1 MRQTVILSACRTPF
15 GAYGGALKDVPAVDL
30 GGLVIRE
37 AVRRA
42 DVAPAAIDYVFMGMV
57 VEAGVGQVPSRQATL
72 KAGLPVTTPSDTIDK
87 VCASSLRAVNLGDVL
102 IRAGD
107 ADVVVAGGMENMS
120 QGPYLVEK
128 ARWGYRLGDGK
139 LVDATIRD
147 GLWCPVKDVHMGIHG
162 QDVAAEYGVTRDR
175 MDRWSLRSHQRA
187 VAAIRDGKFKDEIVP
202 VPVPQRKGPPVMFDT
217 DESPRGDTSLEKL
230 AGLRPAFTKDGTIT
244 AGNAP
249 GINDGA
255 SAVVLMS
262 AEKAAA
268 LGKKPLAT
276 ILSYGTANDEPPY
289 LARVPFLAGEQ
300 ALKKAG
306 LTVADLDL
314 IEVNEAF
321 AAVALTAMDLGKWP
335 EEKVN
340 VNGGAVALGHPI
352 GASGA
357 RILMTLIY
365 ELRRRGGGT
374 GLATIC
380 SGLGQGEAT
389 IVKVEGA

>member
-1 MRQTVILSACRTPF
+1 M
-15 GAYGGALKDVPAVDL
+15 KDVPAVDL

-37 AVRRA
+37 AVKRA
-42 DVAPAAIDYVFMGMV
+42 DVTPSAIDYVFMGMV

-87 VCASSLRAVNLGDVL
+87 VCASSLRAVNLGDIL

-120 QGPYLVEK
+120 QGPYLIEK

-139 LVDATIRD
+139 LVDATVRD
-147 GLWCPVKDVHMGIHG
+147 GLWCPIKDVHMGIHG

-175 MDRWSLRSHQRA
+175 MDRWSLRSQQRA

-202 VPVPQRKGPPVMFDT
+202 VPIPQRKGPPVIFDT
-217 DESPRGDTSLEKL
+217 DESPRADSSLEKL
-230 AGLRPAFTKDGTIT
+230 AGLRPAFTKEGTIT

-262 AEKAAA
+262 AEKATE

-365 ELRRRGGGT
+365 ELRRRGGGI

>member
-1 MRQTVILSACRTPF
+1 M
-15 GAYGGALKDVPAVDL
+15 DL
-30 GGLVIRE
+30 GALVIRE

-87 VCASSLRAVNLGDVL
+87 VCASSLRAVNLGEIL

-139 LVDATIRD
+139 LVDATVRD

-175 MDRWSLRSHQRA
+175 MDRWSLRSQQRA

-202 VPVPQRKGPPVMFDT
+202 VPVPQRKGPPVLFDT
-217 DESPRGDTSLEKL
+217 DESPRADSSLEKL
-230 AGLRPAFTKDGTIT
+230 AALRPAFTKEGTIT

-255 SAVVLMS
+255 AAVVLMS
-262 AEKAAA
+262 AEKAAE

-289 LARVPFLAGEQ
+289 LARVPFLAGEV

-365 ELRRRGGGT
+365 ELRRRGGGI

-389 IVKVEGA
+389 IVKVHPRD